1 VRRGTRPTLAPGLD
15 PDRMKMRMFL
25 GSYFAGA
32 FCSEFW
38 WATSQIVTAPIEK
51 KNSIS
56 STVLGL
62 EGRRERF
69 VLFFFFAKE
78 KVGEWFANLRANFY
92 WAREF
97 LFPPS
102 KKKKRIDW

>member
-69 VLFFFFAKE
+69 VLFFFCE
-78 KVGEWFANLRANFY
+78 GESRRMVCELASK
-92 WAREF
+92 F
-97 LFPPS
+97 LLS
-102 KKKKRIDW
+102 SRVLISSQ